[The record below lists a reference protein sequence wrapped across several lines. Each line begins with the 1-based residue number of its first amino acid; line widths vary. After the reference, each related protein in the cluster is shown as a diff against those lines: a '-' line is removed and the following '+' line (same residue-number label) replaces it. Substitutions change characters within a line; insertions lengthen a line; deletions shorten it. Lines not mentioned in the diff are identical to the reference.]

1 MSAFFIV
8 TPILTNVAWPVLS
21 SVIVSVMANIGY
33 SAVKGKSRAATEVK
47 AREEVELDLKN
58 ASAIG
63 ETLGEEEELV
73 MTKGN
78 ITITFRKDINGKC
91 KIKVCAEGKSKE
103 ELKKIG
109 TEVSNQI
116 IQTYIRQKVLTELKQ
131 KGFSIVQE
139 EKDENGTIKLRVRK
153 WA

>member
-8 TPILTNVAWPVLS
+8 TPVLTNIAWPVLS
-21 SVIVSVMANIGY
+21 SVIVSALANIGY
-33 SAVKGKSRAATEVK
+33 SAVKGKSRVKTEVK
-47 AREEVELDLKN
+47 EKEEVELDLKN

-73 MTKGN
+73 MTKGD
-78 ITITFRKDINGKC
+78 ITLAFRKDIDGKC
-91 KIKVCAEGKSKE
+91 KINVCAEGKSRE

-109 TEVSNQI
+109 TEASNQI
-116 IQTYIRQKVLTELKQ
+116 IQAYIRQKVLTELKQ
-131 KGFSIVQE
+131 KGFSVVQE
-139 EKDENGTIKLRVRK
+139 EKDGTGTIKLRVRK